1 MTRTVLAVS
10 TLLLPWLSALL
21 MSRAEGSWLLSTE
34 LLRGKSSVP
43 RAYSGRRIRWNG
55 VPVRPKL
62 ESLGVKMLKDSVGE
76 TIPNYLALLHEP
88 SNVRYFSV
96 IGGQDGAG
104 TQGHLK

>member
-43 RAYSGRRIRWNG
+43 LAYSGRRIRWNG

-62 ESLGVKMLKDSVGE
+62 ESLGVKC
-76 TIPNYLALLHEP
+76 
-88 SNVRYFSV
+88 
-96 IGGQDGAG
+96 
-104 TQGHLK
+104 